1 MYKIQELF
9 SSETFSD
16 SAKVNEKGDDSM
28 MKFKMREVG
37 FSTELEYGEL
47 HVAGNEQYGF
57 RPYQL
62 MVSSIAVCSGGVLR
76 TILQKKRMLVEDI
89 SLTAEVTRNEKEANR
104 IEKIQIHYVI
114 KGKDL
119 AHDKV
124 EQAVELAKKNCPMV
138 QSVKDSIEVTETFEI
153 VE

>member
-1 MYKIQELF
+1 
-9 SSETFSD
+9 
-16 SAKVNEKGDDSM
+16 M
-28 MKFKMREVG
+28 MKFKMKEVG
-37 FSTELEYGEL
+37 FTTELEYGEL
-47 HVAGNEQYGF
+47 HVAGDEQYGF

-76 TILQKKRMLVEDI
+76 TILKKKRMEVEDI
-89 SLTAEVTRNEKEANR
+89 SLTADVTRNEQEANR
-104 IEKIQIHYVI
+104 IEKIHIHYVI

-119 AHDKV
+119 AHEKV

-138 QSVKDSIEVTETFEI
+138 QSVKNSIDVIETFEI

>member
-1 MYKIQELF
+1 
-9 SSETFSD
+9 
-16 SAKVNEKGDDSM
+16 
-28 MKFKMREVG
+28 MKFKMKEVG

-47 HVAGNEQYGF
+47 HVAGDEQYGF

-76 TILQKKRMLVEDI
+76 TILKKKRMEVEDI

>member
-9 SSETFSD
+9 SSDPFSD

-28 MKFKMREVG
+28 MKFNMREVG

-47 HVAGNEQYGF
+47 HVAGDEQYGF

-76 TILQKKRMLVEDI
+76 TILKKKRMEVEDI

-104 IEKIQIHYVI
+104 IEKIQIHYLI

>member
-1 MYKIQELF
+1 MLKYK
-9 SSETFSD
+9 
-16 SAKVNEKGDDSM
+16 
-28 MKFKMREVG
+28 MKEVG
-37 FSTELEYGEL
+37 FTTELEYGEL
-47 HVAGNEQYGF
+47 HVAGDEQYGF

-76 TILQKKRMLVEDI
+76 TILKKKRMEVEDI
-89 SLTAEVTRNEKEANR
+89 SLTADVTRNEKEANR

-138 QSVKDSIEVTETFEI
+138 QSVKGSIEVTETFEI